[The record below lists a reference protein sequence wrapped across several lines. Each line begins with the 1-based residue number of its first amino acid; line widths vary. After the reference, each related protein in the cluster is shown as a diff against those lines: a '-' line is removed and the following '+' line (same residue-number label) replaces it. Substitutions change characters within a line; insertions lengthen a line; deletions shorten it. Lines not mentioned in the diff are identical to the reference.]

1 MSVGSNASCV
11 SAVGAL
17 PSASVVVIGAR
28 QGSRLPLV
36 DAVRALAATVIVGH
50 HFSSYQPLADAASPI
65 AGPLIDWL
73 REYGRVAQVFIVLSG
88 FMLAGSLARRRW
100 DGGGVRRFIVQRYCR
115 LALPYFAAIG
125 FAIVAEE
132 FGRDWIDNDVVGAL
146 PTIQQVLAHCLFLQ
160 DLLGY
165 ESLSAGLW
173 FVCITFQLTLLYVA
187 ALFIR
192 DTMTNRAPTWARGAM
207 NRLPLALGWLLAIA
221 SLFYFNRDSSWESW
235 AAFFFGQFFLGV
247 LVQRALENRL
257 AEKSLAIYVLIVLIA
272 IAIEWRSRL
281 VLALATGIVLFVGG
295 KFGALSR
302 WPTNRVVA
310 FMGRTSYSLFLIH
323 FPVLVVVAT
332 LWEREEWTTPLG
344 AVAGLVFAYV
354 VSILAATLFY
364 RFVEEP
370 AMRLSRRFAS
380 A

>member
-1 MSVGSNASCV
+1 MSVALDASYV
-11 SAVGAL
+11 PAVGAP
-17 PSASVVVIGAR
+17 PSASAVAVGAR

-88 FMLAGSLARRRW
+88 FMLAGSLAHRQW
-100 DGGGVRRFIVQRYCR
+100 DGVRAWRFIVQRYCR

-125 FAIVAEE
+125 FAIVAGE
-132 FGRDWIDNDVVGAL
+132 FGRDWIDNDVAGAL
-146 PTIQQVLAHCLFLQ
+146 PTIQQVLAHSVFLQ
-160 DLLGY
+160 DVLGY

-187 ALFIR
+187 GLYIR
-192 DTMTNRAPTWARGAM
+192 DAVVQRSPAWASVGM
-207 NRLPLALGWLLAIA
+207 NRLPMALGWLLAVA

-247 LVQRALENRL
+247 LVQRALADRR
-257 AEKSLAIYVLIVLIA
+257 AEKSLAIYAVIVAIA
-272 IAIEWRSRL
+272 IAMEWRPRL
-281 VLALATGIVLFVGG
+281 VLALATGIILFCGG
-295 KFGALSR
+295 KIGALSR
-302 WPTNRVVA
+302 WPTSRAVA

-332 LWEREEWTTPLG
+332 LWERQQWTTPLG
-344 AVAGLVFAYV
+344 AVAGLMFAYV
-354 VSILAATLFY
+354 VSIAVATLFY

-370 AMRLSRRFAS
+370 AMRLGRRFAK